1 MFKHEDLHIFGIVA
15 NTIDVQPNCFVTE
28 GRGRFMLYSVNTF
41 WYGYVYI
48 VQNLKKL
55 QKIVILIEVLTLKNN
70 LHKLL
75 PM

>member
-15 NTIDVQPNCFVTE
+15 NTIDVQPNYFVKE

-48 VQNLKKL
+48 AHL